1 MFLDNEGP
9 IHCRNNLIENCWNG
23 TYNET
28 LYTGPIFTNTSIE
41 GQSKSDKLGYKNIV
55 IDLNYLVNNPYYNV
69 TLTDIRNEVNQLGK
83 FNCSTY
89 Y

>member
-1 MFLDNEGP
+1 MKGLFIVETTLLKIVGMEHTMKRCILVLSLITHP
-9 IHCRNNLIENCWNG
+9 IN
-23 TYNET
+23 
-28 LYTGPIFTNTSIE
+28 

-55 IDLNYLVNNPYYNV
+55 IDLNCLVNNPYYNV
-69 TLTDIRNEVNQLGK
+69 TLTDIQNEVNQLGK